1 MLSIA
6 RRSRCSDHPLISVI
20 DPIMNFPHYQ
30 PLASALPE
38 VADGA
43 SLRLLA
49 VAALLLL
56 NAFFVAAEFAMV
68 KLRAGGLDGAGGQDA
83 RQRVWAN
90 RAGQRGTRLLYFGGG
105 NPSGLPR

>member
-30 PLASALPE
+30 PMASALPE

-68 KLRAGGLDGAGGQDA
+68 KLRAG
-83 RQRVWAN
+83 
-90 RAGQRGTRLLYFGGG
+90 
-105 NPSGLPR
+105 